1 MARRNLSLLL
11 GLILNF
17 AFAGLLFGQR
27 ADRAITTGV
36 VTDPAGAALPDAT
49 VTIIDEGTG
58 VQTVVATSGTGNYST
73 PPLVLGTY
81 TVKVEKQG
89 FKTHV
94 RSGIQLVGGQTYRQD
109 AALELGAM
117 TTTVEV
123 KAASEMINVTSSEVS
138 HDLNQKYYQD
148 LPVVMGADIRLAE
161 ALLHAQ
167 PGYVPMTPDGDAMF
181 RGSQF
186 HSRING
192 GQTMATENWMDG
204 AAFGYSFGH
213 QQTQESA
220 VPFDSVREVRVIN
233 SSFSAQYGHTSGA
246 FIEYVSKS
254 GTNNWHG
261 GAYEYLGNS
270 ALNARRFFEYNKK
283 DPDTGVE
290 KPGTAIAPTRNND
303 YGFFVGGP
311 IKTRPTSSQ
320 TWPTLSCG
328 RSSARAMCGRCRWPT
343 SGRAT
348 SLGYSTPT
356 RFSAMTR
363 WDDRFTAA
371 RSLIQVQRAS

>member
-1 MARRNLSLLL
+1 MARRNVTLLL
-11 GLILNF
+11 ALILNL

-27 ADRAITTGV
+27 ADRAIITGV
-36 VTDPAGAALPDAT
+36 VNDPAGAAVPDAT

-89 FKTHV
+89 FKTFV
-94 RSGIQLVGGQTYRQD
+94 RSGIQLIGGQTYRQD

-123 KAASEMINVTSSEVS
+123 RAASEMINVTSSEVS
-138 HDLNQKYYQD
+138 HDINQKYYQD
-148 LPVVMGADIRLAE
+148 LPVVMGADLCLAE

-167 PGYVPMTPDGDAMF
+167 PGFVPMAPNGDAMF

-204 AAFGYSFGH
+204 AAFGYVMGH

-220 VPFDSVREVRVIN
+220 LPFDSVREVRIIS
-233 SSFSAQYGHTSGA
+233 SSFSA
-246 FIEYVSKS
+246 
-254 GTNNWHG
+254 
-261 GAYEYLGNS
+261 
-270 ALNARRFFEYNKK
+270 
-283 DPDTGVE
+283 
-290 KPGTAIAPTRNND
+290 
-303 YGFFVGGP
+303 
-311 IKTRPTSSQ
+311 
-320 TWPTLSCG
+320 
-328 RSSARAMCGRCRWPT
+328 
-343 SGRAT
+343 
-348 SLGYSTPT
+348 
-356 RFSAMTR
+356 
-363 WDDRFTAA
+363 
-371 RSLIQVQRAS
+371 